1 MITQVTSAAAEL
13 AAAVAAS
20 VAATLASSE
29 PLTASTPSGGA
40 ADLGGCAHAVLVG
53 FTGSAT
59 GELAICVDAEFSDP
73 LSSSELGALEIV
85 QALRPVVEAAGAAIG
100 SVTLGSA
107 ELLDTAAALQRVD
120 EHADTAV
127 VALRGAH
134 AVRAG
139 VAIGLDSAPAE
150 GTTETDSSSYDQR
163 LDLLRGV
170 QMEATAELG
179 RARMTINDLLSLR
192 NGAVI
197 ELDRPAGGPA
207 DLFVNGR
214 LIARGEVVV
223 IDENFGL
230 RITQVVTTET
240 GR

>member
-1 MITQVTSAAAEL
+1 VQ
-13 AAAVAAS
+13 
-20 VAATLASSE
+20 
-29 PLTASTPSGGA
+29 LTEAGEALTRVLGH
-40 ADLGGCAHAVLVG
+40 AD
-53 FTGSAT
+53 
-59 GELAICVDAEFSDP
+59 
-73 LSSSELGALEIV
+73 
-85 QALRPVVEAAGAAIG
+85 
-100 SVTLGSA
+100 
-107 ELLDTAAALQRVD
+107 AAL
-120 EHADTAV
+120 
-127 VALRGAH
+127 VALRGAS

-139 VAIGLDSAPAE
+139 IAIGLDAARNEPAA
-150 GTTETDSSSYDQR
+150 DPDVPNHR

-207 DLFVNGR
+207 DLFVNGQ

-230 RITQVVTTET
+230 RITQVVTAET

>member
-1 MITQVTSAAAEL
+1 MITEVSTAATDL
-13 AAAVAAS
+13 AATAAVS

-29 PLTASTPSGGA
+29 PLTAGA
-40 ADLGGCAHAVLVG
+40 PGRDAAELAGCGHAVLVP
-53 FTGSAT
+53 FTGALT
-59 GELAICVDAEFSDP
+59 GDLVVTVDGELTGALEE
-73 LSSSELGALEIV
+73 SELGALDLAQV
-85 QALRPVVEAAGAAIG
+85 LRPSVDAAAAAIG
-100 SVTLGSA
+100 SVALGQA
-107 ELLDTAAALQRVD
+107 QLLDTASALDRALGHADAAL
-120 EHADTAV
+120 
-127 VALRGAH
+127 VALHGADV
-134 AVRAG
+134 VRAG
-139 VAIGLDSAPAE
+139 VAVGLDAPLAQAPAQRE
-150 GTTETDSSSYDQR
+150 PELSNQR

-230 RITQVVTTET
+230 RITQVVTTE
-240 GR
+240 GER